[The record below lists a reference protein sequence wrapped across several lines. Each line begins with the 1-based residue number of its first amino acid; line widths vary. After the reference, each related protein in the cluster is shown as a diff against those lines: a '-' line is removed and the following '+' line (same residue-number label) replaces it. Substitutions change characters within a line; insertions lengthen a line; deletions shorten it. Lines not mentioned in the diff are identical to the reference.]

1 MSAFLGLK
9 YREILET
16 EIGRFIRNLP
26 NDEAQRVFYMHDG
39 APAHNAQ
46 IIHEYLN
53 HLFEDRY
60 IANNGPFRWPARSPD
75 LTPLD
80 FFFWGAIKD
89 KVFKTT
95 PTTKEDCQRRVRAA
109 VNSLTRE
116 QIRKSTSQEVT
127 KRVLKCLEVQGGHF
141 APLL

>member
-26 NDEAQRVFYMHDG
+26 NDDAQRVFHMHDG

-46 IIHEYLN
+46 ITHEYLN
-53 HLFEDRY
+53 HFFEDRY
-60 IANNGPFRWPARSPD
+60 IANNGPFQWPARSPD

-80 FFFWGAIKD
+80 FFFWGEIKD
-89 KVFKTT
+89 
-95 PTTKEDCQRRVRAA
+95 
-109 VNSLTRE
+109 NYNN
-116 QIRKSTSQEVT
+116 
-127 KRVLKCLEVQGGHF
+127 
-141 APLL
+141 